1 MHKWFTMTDSFSL
14 PSSSSSL
21 DGLSFI
27 LKECN
32 DETPRSKYLLDD
44 ETDIKKINILMKLG
58 QGRQK
63 KSVSSSSWRPKKKK
77 KVIRRDLEEVHG
89 HSYEDYFAEDTIYN
103 ENFLRIFRLWN
114 HLILHMVKALR
125 NHFEYF

>member
-63 KSVSSSSWRPKKKK
+63 KSVSSSS
-77 KVIRRDLEEVHG
+77 
-89 HSYEDYFAEDTIYN
+89 
-103 ENFLRIFRLWN
+103 
-114 HLILHMVKALR
+114 
-125 NHFEYF
+125 